1 MSIPSVKFN
10 PISNFKPAS
19 DVSKLNPE
27 DPNFLNQLSQVFEN
41 EKSKLSQL
49 GPGVFTPSPERYQT
63 LNFANIKITDT
74 SVS

>member
-1 MSIPSVKFN
+1 MSIRPVNFN
-10 PISNFKPAS
+10 PVSAFKPAS
-19 DVSKLNPE
+19 DVSKLNPD
-27 DPNFLNQLSQVFEN
+27 DPHFLNQLSQVFEN

-63 LNFANIKITDT
+63 LNFANLKITDT